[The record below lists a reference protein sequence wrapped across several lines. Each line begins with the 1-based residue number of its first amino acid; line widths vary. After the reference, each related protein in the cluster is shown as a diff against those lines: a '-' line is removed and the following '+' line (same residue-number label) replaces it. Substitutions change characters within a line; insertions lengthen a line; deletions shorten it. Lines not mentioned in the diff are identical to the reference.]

1 MTTYCG
7 FHIEKVEH
15 LQRALADSPSAAS
28 ALAADIRNAAHR
40 AEWISVAASGISPH
54 QLGLDRTEPG
64 GSLPGLTPIS
74 QEAADVAAE
83 VRRRLDHLKSCRSLV
98 ADGFTFTAD
107 EAFQDLPAIDA
118 AKLKKARADLVAA
131 LDQEGLAR
139 TLGLLGV
146 LGEIHGLNAG
156 ETDALVGSLSDS
168 QLDAW
173 EEGMRLGSSL
183 PFGLVPPGTFDQL
196 ADDLFTRLGFEQR
209 ERITAHLPC
218 LQPPLD
224 DDHSGHPL
232 GELPPADIDAA
243 TIEDINQGEIGDC
256 WFLASIAAEMTADP
270 DFVKKHMVA
279 NDNGTYTVT
288 FYKDGKPV
296 RVTVDSSVPIDG
308 SSAEFAHGDPRW
320 GTRGPSWIAV
330 YEKAFAQF
338 KGGYGDIEGG
348 YGDQGMEAL
357 TGRDADRHDSD
368 DLSFDDIAR
377 NLQDGTPMTAGSK
390 EHTTGHLWWKKD
402 QEKVEVGDDTVVS
415 LHEYTVVGVDLGAH
429 PPTVK
434 LRNPWGSGGSVDE
447 FITMTE
453 DEFHDHFN
461 ELSVG

>member
-7 FHIEKVEH
+7 FDLEKVQQ

-28 ALAADIRNAAHR
+28 ALAAEIRNAAQR
-40 AEWISVAASGISPH
+40 AEWIGAAAAGISPH

-64 GSLPGLTPIS
+64 GTMPGLTAIS
-74 QEAADVAAE
+74 QHAGDLAAE
-83 VRRRLDHLKSCRSLV
+83 VQRRLDHLRSCRSLV
-98 ADGFTFTAD
+98 AHGFTFTAE

-118 AKLKKARADLVAA
+118 TRLIAAREHLVEALAKDG
-131 LDQEGLAR
+131 LDRSMSTLA
-139 TLGLLGV
+139 V
-146 LGEIHGLNAG
+146 LDEVHGLNAG
-156 ETDALVGSLSDS
+156 ETDALVASLDDA
-168 QLDAW
+168 QLKSWDDALQARIL
-173 EEGMRLGSSL
+173 GMN
-183 PFGLVPPGTFDQL
+183 LVPEGARLQL
-196 ADDLFTRLGFEQR
+196 ADDLFSRLGEEQR
-209 ERITAHLPC
+209 ARISATMPT

-224 DDHSGHPL
+224 DDHRGHPL
-232 GELPPADIDAA
+232 GMLPPADIDAA
-243 TIEDINQGEIGDC
+243 TLEDINQGELGDC
-256 WFLASIAAEMTADP
+256 WFLASIAAEMRVDP
-270 DFVKKHMVA
+270 GFVRKHMVA

-288 FYKDGKPV
+288 FYRDGKPV
-296 RVTVDSSVPIDG
+296 GVTVDGAVPRDG
-308 SSAEFAHGDPRW
+308 TSAEFAHGDPGWRSD
-320 GTRGPSWIAV
+320 GPSWIAV

-338 KGGYGDIEGG
+338 RGGYADIEGG

-357 TGRDADRHDSD
+357 TGRNADRHDSD

-377 NLQDGTPMTAGSK
+377 RLQDGTPMTAGSK

-429 PPTVK
+429 PPTVR
-434 LRNPWGSGGSVDE
+434 LRNPWGSGGGVDE